1 MSEPLASKQDAI
13 EQLRKADERWASA
26 LRGFDDYPV
35 RLRTLAEAANN
46 RSRALMLAELANIT
60 WIPRPGASNVRLAY
74 ELEEASGRPGPKA
87 MWKPFDRAVKEIGL
101 ALEGDSITAVARA
114 FGELSTIADQLADAC
129 KAVADAEPEQ
139 QRRQTG

>member
-1 MSEPLASKQDAI
+1 MSEALASKSDAI

-26 LRGFDDYPV
+26 LRGFDAFPV

-87 MWKPFDRAVKEIGL
+87 KWARFDGAVKEMGL
-101 ALEGDSITAVARA
+101 ALEGDSITAVAQA
-114 FGELSTIADQLADAC
+114 FGELSMIAGELAEAC
-129 KAVADAEPEQ
+129 DGEVE

>member
-13 EQLRKADERWASA
+13 EQLRKADERWACA

-35 RLRTLAEAANN
+35 RLRTLADAANN

-60 WIPRPGASNVRLAY
+60 WIPRPGASNLRLAY

-87 MWKPFDRAVKEIGL
+87 MWKTFDHAVKEIGL
-101 ALEGDSITAVARA
+101 ALEGESITAVARA
-114 FGELSTIADQLADAC
+114 FRELSTLAGELADAC
-129 KAVADAEPEQ
+129 KAAAETEQ
-139 QRRQTG
+139 KRQQTG

>member
-26 LRGFDDYPV
+26 LRGLDAYPV

-60 WIPRPGASNVRLAY
+60 WNPRPGASNLRLAY
-74 ELEEASGRPGPKA
+74 ELEEASGRPRPSA
-87 MWKPFDRAVKEIGL
+87 MWARFDRAVKEIGL

-114 FGELSTIADQLADAC
+114 FGELSTIASELADAC
-129 KAVADAEPEQ
+129 DGEAVQPH
-139 QRRQTG
+139 RQTG